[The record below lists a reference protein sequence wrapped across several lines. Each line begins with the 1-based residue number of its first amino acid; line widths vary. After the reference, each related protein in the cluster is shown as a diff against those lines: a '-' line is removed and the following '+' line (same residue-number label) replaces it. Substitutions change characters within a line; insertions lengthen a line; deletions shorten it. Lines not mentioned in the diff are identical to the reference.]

1 MAMSINKS
9 RSSIIVL
16 LTVLLTGIFCP
27 AMLSAFQEPP
37 PGPPVSD
44 EDREQMLD
52 MIRQRM
58 EQRQQDQGNQQFQ
71 RFPPMQ
77 QQRQLMQQ
85 QLQQLQQI
93 QQGQG
98 TNATSPKAAATQQMS
113 LEPAGTDTLKL
124 NFKDVDLATFI
135 KQISDLLGL
144 TPLVIDSD
152 VQGTVTMYTSE
163 AISKQDLLPLFN
175 LILKQKNAAL
185 VEQNGVYQVVPISS
199 GLKSGVD
206 LIDHAPP
213 GDSEETATEPAQG
226 QPNTSLPAARP
237 AAPGQPGNLPLS
249 THVIRVEFVPAED
262 LIEPIRLLMTEGG
275 VIMPY
280 DRLNMLILTDYSDS
294 IDRILSIIHLLDN
307 KFMDEELIDL
317 VKIEH
322 NNSSDIVDD
331 LKKLFG
337 SGAEG
342 SNTGIYFVSL
352 DRMNSIFVMAN
363 SKRGLTT
370 VKDWIEKLDA
380 TTGRNIQTNV
390 YVVRNSTAANI
401 ATLLSALYGEGATAQ
416 GQNQQGQ
423 GIGGLTQTNRNAQST
438 GTSNQQRGSF
448 GSFTSNTG
456 TNSGTGFNMS
466 GFTNSGI
473 NINGQQLGPQFTTS
487 TGISSMVIQGGEFS
501 GLQDTVRLV
510 VDDISNRLIIQST
523 AADYEF
529 ILETIEKMDIMPRQ
543 VVIDAQVF
551 EVDLTDDLSFG
562 VGVALQERTGSS
574 GTIFGLNLYP
584 NNADQT
590 SFNGALTGG
599 NIALIGS
606 RQELLTAIQALRE
619 KTNVKVL
626 ESPSVLAMDGTEAHI
641 TVGGEV
647 PYAGSIYYQDVNT
660 AQSVSY
666 RDTGVTLYVR
676 PRISA
681 SGSVSMELLQ
691 EVSGV
696 GSTTSTLGPTFTK
709 SQVQTTLTVKDG
721 QTVAIAGLIRDSEG
735 LTRSGF
741 PLLSDIPIIGSLFG
755 TTARSKKRTELVILI
770 TPRVITDPDSHE
782 AFTRELKDSLKNVRK
797 LVDKREEER
806 RENLQDA
813 MKDREKKSLEQTQGE
828 EDLRKQEER
837 ELRRKRN

>member
-1 MAMSINKS
+1 MAMRINKS

-16 LTVLLTGIFCP
+16 LTFLLTGIFCP
-27 AMLSAFQEPP
+27 AVLPAFQEPP
-37 PGPPVSD
+37 PGPQTD
-44 EDREQMLD
+44 EEREQLLD

-58 EQRQQDQGNQQFQ
+58 EQRQQDQENPQFQ
-71 RFPPMQ
+71 RFPPMRQ
-77 QQRQLMQQ
+77 QMQQ
-85 QLQQLQQI
+85 QLQQLQQMQQG

-98 TNATSPKAAATQQMS
+98 ANAAGTRSATQQMS

-163 AISKQDLLPLFN
+163 AISKRDLLPLFN

-213 GDSEETATEPAQG
+213 GDSEETTPQG
-226 QPNTSLPAARP
+226 
-237 AAPGQPGNLPLS
+237 GQPGASLPETGPTAPAQTSRLPLS
-249 THVIRVEFVPAED
+249 THVVRVEFVPAQD

-337 SGAEG
+337 SGTEG
-342 SNTGIYFVSL
+342 SDTGIYFVSL

-370 VKDWIEKLDA
+370 IKTWIEKLDA

-401 ATLLSALYGEGATAQ
+401 ATLLAALYGEGATAQ

-423 GIGGLTQTNRNAQST
+423 GLVGGLTQTNRNAQST
-438 GTSNQQRGSF
+438 GTGSQQRGSF
-448 GSFTSNTG
+448 GSFTSNNG
-456 TNSGTGFNMS
+456 NSGTGFNMS

-473 NINGQQLGPQFTTS
+473 NINGQQLGPQFTSS
-487 TGISSMVIQGGEFS
+487 TGISSMVIQGGEYS

-510 VDDISNRLIIQST
+510 VDDISNRLIIQAT

-529 ILETIEKMDIMPRQ
+529 MLETIEKMDIMPRQ

-562 VGVALQERTGSS
+562 VGVALQEKTGSS
-574 GTIFGLNLYP
+574 GTIFGLNLMP
-584 NNADQT
+584 NGDQT
-590 SFNGALTGG
+590 AFNGAFTGG

-626 ESPSVLAMDGTEAHI
+626 EAPSVLAMDGTEAHI

-681 SGSVSMELLQ
+681 SGSVTMELLQ

-696 GSTTSTLGPTFTK
+696 GAVASTLGPTFTK

-770 TPRVITDPDSHE
+770 TPRVIMDPESHE
-782 AFTRELKDSLKNVRK
+782 AFTRELKDSLKHIRK
-797 LVDKREEER
+797 LVDKSEEER
-806 RENLQDA
+806 SENLQDA
-813 MKDREKKSLEQTQGE
+813 IKDREKKSLEQLQE
-828 EDLRKQEER
+828 EENLRKQEER
-837 ELRRKRN
+837 ELRRKRS